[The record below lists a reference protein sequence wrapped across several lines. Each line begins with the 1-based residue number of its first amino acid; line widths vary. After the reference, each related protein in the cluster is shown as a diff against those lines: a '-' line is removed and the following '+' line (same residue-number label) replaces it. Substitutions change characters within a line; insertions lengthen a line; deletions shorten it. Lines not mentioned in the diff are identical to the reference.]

1 MTHGVILA
9 GGQSRRMGRPKAL
22 LKIAG
27 HTLLR
32 WSIET
37 LRAGGCATIT
47 VVTGSS
53 RGRLLTE
60 LPADVN
66 HVHASD
72 WHRGMRASLRSAARK
87 IPAGDLLVQH
97 VDAFGVQPKTIRM
110 LISALGFRPVVPRYQ
125 GRLGHPVALPK
136 SMRSAIEGSDVRPLS
151 DLLVEREFETLR
163 VNDAGVISNINTP
176 RQFAEILWKVR
187 EFRLDDLHR
196 R

>member
-9 GGQSRRMGRPKAL
+9 GGQSHRMGRPKAL

-37 LRAGGCATIT
+37 LRNGGCTTVT
-47 VVTGSS
+47 VVTGAL

-72 WHRGMRASLRSAARK
+72 WYRGMRASLRSAARQ

-97 VDAFGVQPKTIRM
+97 VDAFGVKPKTIRM
-110 LISALGFRPVVPRYQ
+110 LINAMGSRPVVPRYQ
-125 GRLGHPVALPK
+125 GRLGHPVILPK
-136 SMRSAIEGSDVRPLS
+136 SMRSALKESDVRPLR
-151 DLLVEREFETLR
+151 DLLLEREFETLH
-163 VNDAGVISNINTP
+163 VDDAGVVSNINTP
-176 RQFAEILWKVR
+176 GQFAEILWKMR